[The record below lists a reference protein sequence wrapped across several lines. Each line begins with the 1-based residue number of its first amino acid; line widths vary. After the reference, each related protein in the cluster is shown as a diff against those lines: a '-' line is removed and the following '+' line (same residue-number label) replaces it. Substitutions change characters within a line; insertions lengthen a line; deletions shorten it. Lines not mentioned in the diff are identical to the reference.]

1 MRKFG
6 IFLLA
11 ATVWA
16 CGAEATSR
24 NLYGTEFIATEG
36 SNSLSDGQDWIV
48 ALWPV
53 WVACLLLVPFL
64 VWGAV
69 ELVKFL
75 KPRFS
80 TAAKWTMRHVRYVS
94 WKKSPRHW
102 IASLLAGRKRD
113 RLHAEAVAQL
123 ERERAYRAAL
133 EKAAA
138 TRRRNAERRRRA
150 NMGLR
155 SSIKSRIPKD
165 ADDFESVCAEWVV
178 KCGIDAQ
185 RTDKGPDGGLDVI
198 GPNFAG
204 QCKFHPSNKVGAPD
218 VQQLAGA
225 AKQARKQRKVFF
237 HYGPGYTPAAIEA
250 ARSLGVQ
257 LWEMDVDQRTF
268 RKVD

>member
-1 MRKFG
+1 MLR
-6 IFLLA
+6 FLGWLFLA
-11 ATVWA
+11 AMVYVL
-16 CGAEATSR
+16 GAEATSHL
-24 NLYGTEFIATEG
+24 LYGTEFHVEGG
-36 SNSLSDGQDWIV
+36 SNSLSDVQDWIV
-48 ALWPV
+48 LLWPIWVLGTISLVVGALV
-53 WVACLLLVPFL
+53 WLVP
-64 VWGAV
+64 
-69 ELVKFL
+69 
-75 KPRFS
+75 
-80 TAAKWTMRHVRYVS
+80 
-94 WKKSPRHW
+94 KSPRAARWTFRHLRY
-102 IASLLAGRKRD
+102 IKSPRRLKTQISEGRKRD

-123 ERERAYRAAL
+123 EKERARKAAA
-133 EKAAA
+133 EEAAA

-225 AKQARKQRKVFF
+225 ATQARKRQKVFF
-237 HYGPGYTPAAIEA
+237 HYGPGCTPAAIEA
-250 ARSLGVQ
+250 ARSLGVE
-257 LWEMDVDQRTF
+257 LWEMDVDQHTF

>member
-1 MRKFG
+1 MPKFG
-6 IFLLA
+6 IFLIVLI
-11 ATVWA
+11 VWA
-16 CGAEATSR
+16 VGAEATSR
-24 NLYGTEFIATEG
+24 ILYGTQFLVDGG

-53 WVACLLLVPFL
+53 WLAGLVLVPFL
-64 VWGAV
+64 VWGLV
-69 ELVKFL
+69 KFVKFL

-113 RLHAEAVAQL
+113 RLHAEAAAQL
-123 ERERAYRAAL
+123 EKERARKAAA

-138 TRRRNAERRRRA
+138 TRKSEAERRRRA

-155 SSIKSRIPKD
+155 ASIKSRIPKD
-165 ADDFESVCAEWVV
+165 ADDYESVCAEWVV
-178 KCGIDAQ
+178 KCGIEAK

-225 AKQARKQRKVFF
+225 ATQARKQRKVFF

-257 LWEMDVDQRTF
+257 LWEMDVDQHTF